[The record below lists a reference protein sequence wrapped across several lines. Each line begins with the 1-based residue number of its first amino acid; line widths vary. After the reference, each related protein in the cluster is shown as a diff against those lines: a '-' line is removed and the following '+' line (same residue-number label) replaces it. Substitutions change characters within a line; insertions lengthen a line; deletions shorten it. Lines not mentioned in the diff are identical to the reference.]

1 MTHTI
6 AILTIGSEILDGR
19 IVDTNSSFLGR
30 TARSRGLAV
39 TTRVTCD
46 DDQDIIVRWIREL
59 LCSVDIL
66 VMTGGL
72 GPTPDDLTRDAIA
85 AFAGKELTLV
95 DEELEK
101 LKEWYES
108 KGRELTAINSRQAFF
123 PKGALCIH
131 NPVGTASGIWLEV
144 EVAGRKKA
152 IVALPGIP
160 RELEPMWREDVL
172 DRMGRFLG
180 VEEASNERIIRTFGL
195 PESEVAQRL
204 LTVAGLHKLQIA
216 YQVMYPE
223 VIVVMRGSRG
233 DDNLFS
239 AAIEAIGA
247 EYIVSQDYGTPL
259 PKAVADLLRAQQ
271 KTVSVAE
278 SCTGGL
284 IGQLITIHPGAS
296 SVFPGGIVAYSNKC
310 KESLLGVD
318 GNLFERDGAVSGA
331 VVRSMARGVR
341 ARTHSSVAVSISGI
355 AGPDGATP
363 TKPVGTFF
371 VGLSTGN
378 ATKSYRFFFSSD
390 RDRIRIFAAYKALD
404 VVRRELSGLPAPDD
418 ARELE
423 EEPPELAGALLQGAE
438 LEKFE

>member
-1 MTHTI
+1 MTHPI
-6 AILTIGSEILDGR
+6 AILTVGSEILDGR

-39 TTRVTCD
+39 VTRATCD
-46 DDQDIIVRWIREL
+46 DDKDTIVHWIREL
-59 LCSVDIL
+59 LFGADIL
-66 VMTGGL
+66 VITGGL

-85 AFAGKELTLV
+85 SFVGKDLKLV
-95 DEELEK
+95 DEELDK
-101 LKEWYES
+101 LRSWYES
-108 KGRELTAINSRQAFF
+108 KGRQLSPINGRQAWF
-123 PKGALCIH
+123 PEGSLCIH
-131 NPVGTASGIWLEV
+131 NPIGTASGIWVEV

-160 RELEPMWREDVL
+160 RELEPMWRDDVL
-172 DRMGRFLG
+172 DRMSCFLG
-180 VEEASNERIIRTFGL
+180 VQEASHERIVRTFGL

-204 LTVAGLHKLQIA
+204 LTVAGLDAVQIA

-223 VIVVMRGSRG
+223 VIVVMRGSKSH
-233 DDNLFS
+233 DTLFS
-239 AAIEAIGA
+239 AAIEALGA
-247 EYIVSQDYGTPL
+247 QYVVSEDYGTPL
-259 PKAVADLLRAQQ
+259 PRAVAELLRAQ
-271 KTVSVAE
+271 KKSLSVAE

-284 IGQLITIHPGAS
+284 IGQLMTVHPGAS
-296 SVFPGGIVAYSNKC
+296 SVFLGGVIAYSNELK
-310 KESLLGVD
+310 STLLGVEPE
-318 GNLFERDGAVSGA
+318 LIKEEGAVSGA
-331 VVRSMARGVR
+331 VVRRMASGAR

-404 VVRRELSGLPAPDD
+404 VVRRELAGLPAPED
-418 ARELE
+418 ARECD
-423 EEPPELAGALLQGAE
+423 EEPEE
-438 LEKFE
+438 

>member
-19 IVDTNSSFLGR
+19 IVDTNSSLLGR

-39 TTRVTCD
+39 TTRATCD
-46 DDQDIIVRWIREL
+46 DNQDIIVRWIREL
-59 LCSVDIL
+59 LSDVDIL
-66 VMTGGL
+66 VITGGL

-85 AFAGKELTLV
+85 AFAGKELTLIN
-95 DEELEK
+95 DELDK

-108 KGRELTAINSRQAFF
+108 KGRQLTAINSRQAWF

-144 EVAGRKKA
+144 EVEGRKKA

-160 RELEPMWREDVL
+160 RELEPMWRGDVL
-172 DRMGRFLG
+172 DRMARFVG
-180 VEEASNERIIRTFGL
+180 VEEALHERIIRTFGL

-204 LTVAGLHKLQIA
+204 LTVSGLDAVQIA

-223 VIVVMRGSRG
+223 VIVVMRGSKS
-233 DDNLFS
+233 DDTLFS

-247 EYIVSQDYGTPL
+247 QYIVSQDYGIPL
-259 PKAVADLLRAQQ
+259 PKAVADLLREQQ
-271 KTVSVAE
+271 KTLSVAE

-284 IGQLITIHPGAS
+284 IGQLITMHPGAS
-296 SVFPGGIVAYSNKC
+296 LVFPGGVIAYSNQL
-310 KESLLGVD
+310 KESLLGVHGD
-318 GNLFERDGAVSGA
+318 LFEKEGAVSGA
-331 VVRSMARGVR
+331 VVRLMAEGVR

-371 VGLSTGN
+371 VGLSTGK

-404 VVRRELSGLPAPDD
+404 IVRRELSGLPAPDD

-423 EEPPELAGALLQGAE
+423 EEPAR
-438 LEKFE
+438 LEGFE

>member
-19 IVDTNSSFLGR
+19 IVDTNSSLLGR
-30 TARSRGLAV
+30 IARSRGLAV
-39 TTRVTCD
+39 TTRATCD
-46 DDQDIIVRWIREL
+46 DNQDIIVRWIREL
-59 LCSVDIL
+59 LSDVDIL
-66 VMTGGL
+66 VITGGL

-85 AFAGKELTLV
+85 AFAGKELTLIN
-95 DEELEK
+95 DELDK

-108 KGRELTAINSRQAFF
+108 KGRQLTAINSRQAWF
-123 PKGALCIH
+123 PEGALCIH

-144 EVAGRKKA
+144 EVEGRKKA

-172 DRMGRFLG
+172 DRMARFVG
-180 VEEASNERIIRTFGL
+180 VEEASHERIIRTFGL

-204 LTVAGLHKLQIA
+204 LTVSGLDKVQIA

-223 VIVVMRGSRG
+223 VIVVMRGSKS
-233 DDNLFS
+233 DDTLFS

-247 EYIVSQDYGTPL
+247 QYIVSQDYGIPL
-259 PKAVADLLRAQQ
+259 PKAVADLLREQQ
-271 KTVSVAE
+271 KTLSVAE

-284 IGQLITIHPGAS
+284 IGQLMTTHPGAS
-296 SVFPGGIVAYSNKC
+296 SVFSGGIIAYSNDL
-310 KESLLGVD
+310 KESLLGVNKD
-318 GNLFERDGAVSGA
+318 LFDKEGAVSGA
-331 VVRSMARGVR
+331 VVRSMAEGVR

-371 VGLSTGN
+371 VGLSTGK

-404 VVRRELSGLPAPDD
+404 IVRRELSGLPAPDD

-423 EEPPELAGALLQGAE
+423 EEPAR
-438 LEKFE
+438 LEGFE

>member
-1 MTHTI
+1 LGATFSKHPLFRGALLTEMTHTI

-108 KGRELTAINSRQAFF
+108 KGRELTAINSRQAWF
-123 PKGALCIH
+123 PEGALCIH

-144 EVAGRKKA
+144 EVAGRKKG

-180 VEEASNERIIRTFGL
+180 VEEASNEQIIRTFGL

-259 PKAVADLLRAQQ
+259 P
-271 KTVSVAE
+271 S
-278 SCTGGL
+278 
-284 IGQLITIHPGAS
+284 
-296 SVFPGGIVAYSNKC
+296 
-310 KESLLGVD
+310 
-318 GNLFERDGAVSGA
+318 
-331 VVRSMARGVR
+331 
-341 ARTHSSVAVSISGI
+341 
-355 AGPDGATP
+355 
-363 TKPVGTFF
+363 
-371 VGLSTGN
+371 
-378 ATKSYRFFFSSD
+378 FS
-390 RDRIRIFAAYKALD
+390 
-404 VVRRELSGLPAPDD
+404 
-418 ARELE
+418 
-423 EEPPELAGALLQGAE
+423 
-438 LEKFE
+438 

>member
-39 TTRVTCD
+39 ATRVTCD
-46 DDQDIIVRWIREL
+46 DDQDIIVGWIREL
-59 LCSVDIL
+59 LCSADIL

-85 AFAGKELTLV
+85 AFAGKELTLF

-108 KGRELTAINSRQAFF
+108 KGRELTAVNSRKAFF
-123 PKGALCIH
+123 PKGTLCIR

-172 DRMGRFLG
+172 DRIGRFLG

-239 AAIEAIGA
+239 AATEAIGH
-247 EYIVSQDYGTPL
+247 EYVVSQDYGTPL

-284 IGQLITIHPGAS
+284 IGQLITMHPGAS
-296 SVFPGGIVAYSNKC
+296 SVFLGGVIAYSNQC

-318 GNLFERDGAVSGA
+318 ENLFERDGAVSGA

-371 VGLSTGN
+371 IGLSTGK

-404 VVRRELSGLPAPDD
+404 VVRRELSGLHAPDD

-423 EEPPELAGALLQGAE
+423 EEPAGLVGAE
-438 LEKFE
+438 LVGIE